1 MRRLMPFTRPKTD
14 RADQPDRGSETGAL
28 TGVMARPS
36 RRPSLRSIM
45 TGAMI
50 LGGLAA
56 GVVLYIER
64 ASLSVAIIDAS
75 ANSGLHL
82 QTIEVQGRAHT
93 SKDVLMAVSE
103 LPLGQPMLT
112 ISLPELHDRLS
123 TIGWVKD
130 VAIERRMPSTIRLI
144 LTERVPMALL
154 QTEGGHR
161 VIDKDG
167 EIISGA
173 DPSAFGHL
181 TVVAGTSAGV
191 NAAPLLNI
199 LRTEPELFAEVW
211 AVTYQSERR
220 WDVHLRN
227 GIRVRLPE
235 TDPRT
240 AWSRLA
246 ILDHSKQITDRDL
259 AVIDL
264 RVPDQMIVEPNIPV
278 RGRGRET

>member
-1 MRRLMPFTRPKTD
+1 
-14 RADQPDRGSETGAL
+14 
-28 TGVMARPS
+28 
-36 RRPSLRSIM
+36 
-45 TGAMI
+45 
-50 LGGLAA
+50 
-56 GVVLYIER
+56 
-64 ASLSVAIIDAS
+64 
-75 ANSGLHL
+75 
-82 QTIEVQGRAHT
+82 
-93 SKDVLMAVSE
+93 MAVSE
-103 LPLGQPMLT
+103 LTLGQPMLT
-112 ISLPELHDRLS
+112 ISLPALHERLS

-154 QTEGGHR
+154 QTEAGHR
-161 VIDKDG
+161 VIDEDG

-181 TVVAGTSAGV
+181 TVVAGNSAGP

-246 ILDHSKQITDRDL
+246 IIDHSKRITDRDL